1 MSRSSIEPPVRPE
14 AERLTE
20 TPSAQQPSVRDPNNV
35 RTDTERGSTV
45 IVPSYAELR
54 TRRDG
59 PPGSSWNVFTTDPE
73 RGTANF
79 AGPDQIRQ
87 AAGAVSTG
95 EVFTLD
101 YALNAFDPP
110 MARARGVPRHEIL
123 SSHPEA
129 RDDVLRDFYLQATTQ
144 VDGLRH
150 RRASGYGFY
159 NGVPDDLI
167 AAGTPALGVQKWAEK
182 PIVGR
187 GVLIDIE
194 GWAADTGAPLDHFTG
209 PALPAGC
216 LDEALRAQG
225 TDLQPGDLVLV
236 HTGWARWFLAAD
248 NQTRTQVRDAR
259 RSTGFRQSLELPE
272 WLWDNQVAL
281 FATDTFAVEVL
292 PVVTDSPFIDT
303 APEDRGM
310 MHQELI
316 AKLGVP
322 LGELWNLTDLAR
334 HSRTTERWDALI
346 TVKPLHLTGGVGS
359 PANATAIR

>member
-1 MSRSSIEPPVRPE
+1 
-14 AERLTE
+14 
-20 TPSAQQPSVRDPNNV
+20 
-35 RTDTERGSTV
+35 V
-45 IVPSYAELR
+45 IVPSYTELT
-54 TRRDG
+54 TRPDE
-59 PPGSSWNVFTTDPE
+59 PPGSSWHVFDTDPE

-79 AGPDQIRQ
+79 AGPEQVRG
-87 AAGAVSTG
+87 AAGIISTG
-95 EVFTLD
+95 EVFSLD

-129 RDDVLRDFYLQATTQ
+129 RDDVLREFFLQATSQ

-159 NGVPDDLI
+159 NGIPDDLI
-167 AAGTPALGVQKWAEK
+167 EVGTPALGIQRWAEK
-182 PIVGR
+182 PIAGR

-194 GWAADTGAPLDHFTG
+194 GWAVGTGAPLDHLAG
-209 PALPAGC
+209 PALPAGH
-216 LDEALRAQG
+216 LDDALRAQG
-225 TDLQPGDLVLV
+225 TDLRPGDLVLV
-236 HTGWARWFLAAD
+236 HTGWANWFLGAD
-248 NQTRTQVRDAR
+248 NTTRGEVRDAR
-259 RSTGFRQSLELPE
+259 RSTGFRQSLDLPE
-272 WLWDNQVAL
+272 WLWDHQIAL

-292 PVVTDSPFIDT
+292 PVVTDSPFLTT

-322 LGELWNLTDLAR
+322 LGELWNLTDLAE
-334 HSRTTERWDALI
+334 HSRRTGRWDAFV

>member
-79 AGPDQIRQ
+79 AGPDQIRH

-129 RDDVLRDFYLQATTQ
+129 RDDVLRDFFLQATTQ

-167 AAGTPALGVQKWAEK
+167 AVGTPALGVQKWAEK

-194 GWAADTGAPLDHFTG
+194 GWAPGTGAPLDHFTG
-209 PALPAGC
+209 PALPAGS

-225 TDLQPGDLVLV
+225 TELQPGDLVLV
-236 HTGWARWFLAAD
+236 HTGWARWFLGAD
-248 NQTRTQVRDAR
+248 NQHPHAGPGRPPQHRIPAEPRAAGMVVGQPGRPVRHRHVRGRGAPRGHRQPVYRHRAGGPRHDAPGTHRETRCAA
-259 RSTGFRQSLELPE
+259 G
-272 WLWDNQVAL
+272 
-281 FATDTFAVEVL
+281 
-292 PVVTDSPFIDT
+292 
-303 APEDRGM
+303 
-310 MHQELI
+310 
-316 AKLGVP
+316 
-322 LGELWNLTDLAR
+322 
-334 HSRTTERWDALI
+334 
-346 TVKPLHLTGGVGS
+346 
-359 PANATAIR
+359 